1 MELDGEDESEG
12 SSRER
17 VFVKKSKGK
26 KSGMKARWN
35 ASRTP
40 GEETN
45 VMYSQVD
52 EQNSIMGGGEVLNE
66 GDIEMTSFDTRS
78 GIKQAQ

>member
-1 MELDGEDESEG
+1 MDLEEDESEG

-17 VFVKKSKGK
+17 VFNKKSKGGK

-40 GEETN
+40 GEEAN
-45 VMYSQVD
+45 
-52 EQNSIMGGGEVLNE
+52 I
-66 GDIEMTSFDTRS
+66 I
-78 GIKQAQ
+78 